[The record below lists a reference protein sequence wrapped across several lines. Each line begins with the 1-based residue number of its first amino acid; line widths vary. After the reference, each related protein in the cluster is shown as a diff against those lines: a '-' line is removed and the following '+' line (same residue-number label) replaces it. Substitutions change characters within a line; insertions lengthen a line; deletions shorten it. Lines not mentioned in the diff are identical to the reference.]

1 MNHVRK
7 KSFLPPRQKISYS
20 MVEKIF
26 KKDKAKFLNLT
37 ITSVLKVGEQITLLI
52 LSELFFE

>member
-1 MNHVRK
+1 
-7 KSFLPPRQKISYS
+7 